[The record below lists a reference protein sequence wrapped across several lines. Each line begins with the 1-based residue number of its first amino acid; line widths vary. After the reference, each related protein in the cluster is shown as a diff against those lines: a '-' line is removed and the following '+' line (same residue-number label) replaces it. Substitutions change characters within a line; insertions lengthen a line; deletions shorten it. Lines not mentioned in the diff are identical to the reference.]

1 MPHLKFRA
9 DSLLNIQMNLL
20 YLILI
25 NTTSFYVNE
34 AVFGNRSVRST
45 IKTEVVFGTHA
56 FHLL

>member
-34 AVFGNRSVRST
+34 AVFGN
-45 IKTEVVFGTHA
+45 
-56 FHLL
+56 